1 MSTDPKDSTAFIK
14 LPSADP
20 KDDTAPSNFEDST
33 ARKKT
38 IPKDHRPLPATDP
51 KHSSARKPPS
61 TAGPKDNT
69 ARRLPAAMKL
79 GRTAD
84 ELDTSISG
92 VYALVNAGKLDLIK
106 MGPKS
111 SRITGESV
119 ERLLAQRVKPDSNIP
134 NLKQFKN
141 TPDQVSGD

>member
-1 MSTDPKDSTAFIK
+1 MSTDPKANANRK
-14 LPSADP
+14 LPSAL
-20 KDDTAPSNFEDST
+20 K
-33 ARKKT
+33 
-38 IPKDHRPLPATDP
+38 I
-51 KHSSARKPPS
+51 
-61 TAGPKDNT
+61 
-69 ARRLPAAMKL
+69 

-119 ERLLAQRVKPDSNIP
+119 ERLLAQRVKPASNIP
-134 NLKQFKN
+134 NLKQFNKKA
-141 TPDQVSGD
+141 PDQVSGD